1 MSLETKNKI
10 DDSKTPSTDI
20 NTAESVHHLSKLVN
34 RRKKRNK
41 FFNIAKNSI
50 KIVAMTIV
58 IIAVAFVVYKNWEFF
73 TPSNFREV
81 VVLNNESGSLTKI
94 GGAVDV
100 LTKGTA
106 VYAAYEKG
114 LAIATTKSIRYA
126 TVSGKDGFIVSCQF
140 SKPSLYIAGKMVVVR
155 ALVAGL
161 RLIISTPCGNPLR
174 EITEIPVFSAM
185 TPMQVFN
192 TVQIDR
198 ENEALKQ
205 INQLI
210 IGGGSI
216 DKTLNDILATYPNA
230 IWSTYGMTETLSHIA
245 LRRLNGANAS
255 EWYTPL
261 PNVSLSHSTEGTLII
276 NAPDVAPQILE
287 TNDIVEFNSQNQ
299 FRIIGRKDNIINTG
313 GIKVQIEQVEDL
325 LKPLLKRPFMIT
337 AVPDSKFG
345 ERIVLLTEPNS
356 LTEEKIKNAMKT
368 LPIYWRAKEI
378 ITIDKLPQTG
388 TGKPDRAKAK
398 RLATEATNR

>member
-1 MSLETKNKI
+1 MAQFI
-10 DDSKTPSTDI
+10 TDI
-20 NTAESVHHLSKLVN
+20 NKQTITIGNRCYRMSDIAKLRSSANSLHAENHFYSSLIDFLAEWSNESDYLKVHTSGSTGTPKELWVE
-34 RRKKRNK
+34 KKRMMK
-41 FFNIAKNSI
+41 S
-50 KIVAMTIV
+50 AMM
-58 IIAVAFVVYKNWEFF
+58 
-73 TPSNFREV
+73 
-81 VVLNNESGSLTKI
+81 
-94 GGAVDV
+94 
-100 LTKGTA
+100 
-106 VYAAYEKG
+106 
-114 LAIATTKSIRYA
+114 
-126 TVSGKDGFIVSCQF
+126 TVSFLGLQKNDTAHLCMPLQ
-140 SKPSLYIAGKMVVVR
+140 YIAGKMVVVR

-210 IGGGSI
+210 
-216 DKTLNDILATYPNA
+216 
-230 IWSTYGMTETLSHIA
+230 M
-245 LRRLNGANAS
+245 
-255 EWYTPL
+255 

>member
-1 MSLETKNKI
+1 MAQFI
-10 DDSKTPSTDI
+10 TDI
-20 NTAESVHHLSKLVN
+20 NKQTITIGNRCYRMSDIAKLRSSANSLHAENHFYSSLIDFLEEWSNESEYLKVHTSGSTGTLKELWVE
-34 RRKKRNK
+34 KKRMMK
-41 FFNIAKNSI
+41 S
-50 KIVAMTIV
+50 AMM
-58 IIAVAFVVYKNWEFF
+58 
-73 TPSNFREV
+73 
-81 VVLNNESGSLTKI
+81 
-94 GGAVDV
+94 
-100 LTKGTA
+100 
-106 VYAAYEKG
+106 
-114 LAIATTKSIRYA
+114 
-126 TVSGKDGFIVSCQF
+126 TVSFLGLQKNDTAHLCMPLQ
-140 SKPSLYIAGKMVVVR
+140 YIAGKMVVVR

-261 PNVSLSHSTEGTLII
+261 PNVSLSRSIEGTLII

-345 ERIVLLTEPNS
+345 ERIVLLTEHNS
-356 LTEEKIKNAMKT
+356 LTEEKIKNAMET